1 MASKIIAQSI
11 ICLLCHWFLRIMSN
25 FGKVSIMIY
34 KDRETRNTS
43 DRKISIWHVFRT
55 IMVFAVIT
63 VVISVQV
70 YRIGSVFRYWYNNK
84 EEKKIRIQEIAE
96 LEKQQEEMNKE
107 LDNLKYNVRTNERL
121 ARSMGY
127 VKSGEIVYKFKPKS
141 F

>member
-1 MASKIIAQSI
+1 
-11 ICLLCHWFLRIMSN
+11 
-25 FGKVSIMIY
+25 MIY

>member
-1 MASKIIAQSI
+1 
-11 ICLLCHWFLRIMSN
+11 
-25 FGKVSIMIY
+25 
-34 KDRETRNTS
+34 
-43 DRKISIWHVFRT
+43 
-55 IMVFAVIT
+55 MVCAVIT

-84 EEKKIRIQEIAE
+84 EEKKIRIQEISE